1 MNRPQWHAAPIDGDF
16 RLDAPC
22 LPDPREEHDHL
33 AGLLPAG
40 MLPRACEARPPADD
54 PAACAVL
61 AWARSGL
68 MQLTGQSC
76 GPPLAPS
83 APVLARAAAVVAA
96 IAELTGREGN
106 PVRLDLDHVLAF
118 RASLN
123 GWTRRGMVSANGTCR
138 ILRAADGWVAVNL
151 ARPDDLLAVPAVLG
165 RELTGAGAQ
174 AVTGGAAE
182 AHVETR
188 LAPGDSVVSEPVA
201 DGPVWAALRAEAA
214 TRPAAELAAAAQE
227 VGIPAAPLPE
237 LPPGRPVGPRQGRPG
252 AAGVAAAPPLP
263 PPAPVTMTHLG
274 TAGSAPALVL
284 DLSAMWAGP
293 LCASILARAGWRV
306 LKVEDARRPDG
317 ARSGPAAFYA
327 ELHGGSQTVILDFG
341 SASGRATLHG
351 LAAQAG
357 VVVESSRPRA
367 LRRLGLVAEDW
378 LRASP
383 GRVWVSVTGYGR
395 EDPRQR
401 VAFGDD
407 ASAAGGLVAWAPN
420 GSPVFCGDAIADPLS
435 GLHAALAAL
444 AARRAG
450 GGWLADVAMAGVS
463 ADLARPARAPAWPH
477 VIARGAT
484 AEAAWTVRHG
494 DISEPVRSWLTAPA
508 PCS

>member
-1 MNRPQWHAAPIDGDF
+1 VNGQPRPVAAIAGDGEC
-16 RLDAPC
+16 RLAVPC

-40 MLPRACEARPPADD
+40 MLTRAHGARPPGDD

-68 MQLTGQSC
+68 MHLTGQS
-76 GPPLAPS
+76 GGLPLAPRS
-83 APVLARAAAVVAA
+83 PVLARAAAVAAA
-96 IAELTGREGN
+96 IADVTGSAGH

-123 GWTRRGMVSANGTCR
+123 GWARRGTVSANGTCR
-138 ILRAADGWVAVNL
+138 ILSAADGWLAVNL

-165 RELTGAGAQ
+165 RELTGADAQ
-174 AVTGGAAE
+174 AVTGSAAE
-182 AHVETR
+182 THAVNR
-188 LAPGDSVVSEPVA
+188 PVA
-201 DGPVWAALRAEAA
+201 DGPVADGPVADGLMADGPEWRALRADAA
-214 TRPAAELAAAAQE
+214 TRPAADLAAAAQA
-227 VGIPAAPLPE
+227 VGIPA
-237 LPPGRPVGPRQGRPG
+237 
-252 AAGVAAAPPLP
+252 GVLSGER
-263 PPAPVTMTHLG
+263 PAPVTMTRLG
-274 TAGSAPALVL
+274 PAGTAPALVL

-327 ELHGGSQTVILDFG
+327 DLHAGTQAVVLDFG
-341 SASGRATLHG
+341 SASGRAELSR
-351 LAAQAG
+351 LAGQAG

-378 LRASP
+378 LSASP

-395 EDPRQR
+395 ADPQQR

-407 ASAAGGLVAWAPN
+407 AAVAGGLVAWAA
-420 GSPVFCGDAIADPLS
+420 GGTPVFCGDAIADPLS
-435 GLHAALAAL
+435 GMHAALAAL
-444 AARRAG
+444 AARAAG
-450 GGWLADVAMAGVS
+450 GGWLVDVAMAGVS
-463 ADLARPARAPAWPH
+463 ADLARPSSSLARPH
-477 VIARGAT
+477 VIARAGT
-484 AEAAWTVRHG
+484 AGAAWAVRHG
-494 DISEPVRSWLTAPA
+494 DVTEPVGSW
-508 PCS
+508 